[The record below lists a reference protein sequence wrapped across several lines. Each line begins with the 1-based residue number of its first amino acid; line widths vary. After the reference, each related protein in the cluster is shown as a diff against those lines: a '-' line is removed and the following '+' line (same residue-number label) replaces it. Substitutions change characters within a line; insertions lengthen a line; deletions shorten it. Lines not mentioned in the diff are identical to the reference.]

1 MVLMYHI
8 FMDKKKAILLV
19 GPTGAGKTPLG
30 ELLESRGLRGRR
42 CFHFDFGAN
51 LRTIGAS
58 FEGVAAAETPGVIFS
73 PRERSVILDSLAGA
87 ALLENENFP
96 IAEKILDGFVEGKR
110 VGLDGLLVLNGLP
123 RHAGQARDLERS
135 TEVCAVVNLIG
146 TAAVLKERIRLDTG
160 GDRAGRSDDSLEA
173 IEAKLEIFEKRT
185 LPLLEFYAARQVPII
200 KIPVGAGTT
209 AEEILAR
216 IERRLSS
223 PLTPPLEK
231 GRSEPPL

>member
-1 MVLMYHI
+1 MILMYHI
-8 FMDKKKAILLV
+8 FVDKKKAILLV

-30 ELLESRGLRGRR
+30 ELLECRGLRGHR
-42 CFHFDFGAN
+42 CVHFDFGAN
-51 LRTIGAS
+51 LRAIAAS
-58 FEGVAAAETPGVIFS
+58 FEGGAAAEAPGVIFS
-73 PRERSVILDSLAGA
+73 PRERAVILDSLGTG

-96 IAEKILDGFVEGKR
+96 IAEKILARFVREKG
-110 VGLDGLLVLNGLP
+110 VGPHDLLILNGLP

-146 TAAVLKERIRLDTG
+146 TAAVIKERIRLDTG

-173 IEAKLEIFEKRT
+173 VERRLEIFEKRT
-185 LPLLEFYAARQVPII
+185 LPLLEFYAARRVPIL

-216 IERRLSS
+216 IERRL
-223 PLTPPLEK
+223 
-231 GRSEPPL
+231 